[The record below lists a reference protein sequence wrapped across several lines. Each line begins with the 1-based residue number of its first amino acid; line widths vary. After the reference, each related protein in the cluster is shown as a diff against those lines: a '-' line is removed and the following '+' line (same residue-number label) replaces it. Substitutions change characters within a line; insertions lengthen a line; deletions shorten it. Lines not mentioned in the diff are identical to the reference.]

1 MDREEVNLCWVA
13 QRDRSSFHDL
23 PRWAKWRVTKKFAKW
38 SGKPR
43 QVSVPLFWGQEMTI
57 VYPEYVSGRLG
68 RYGFFEKDVTS
79 IFIDCLEPGMTFYDV
94 GSHFGYFSLLAS
106 TLVGPEGQVFAFE
119 PTANT
124 FQVLS
129 ENAARRDNITCNQV
143 AAYRES
149 GHLTFLDQGLG
160 DSSLNFI
167 VGDQWEGGETKAGTR
182 EIQVPAI
189 KLDDFAQQHGDP
201 DFLKIDTEGA
211 EVPVLQ
217 GMANVIQRCHPT
229 IVLELGDPVCERTG
243 NEPSRQNV
251 VLLQD
256 YGYEVFEYQN
266 FRCQPHKVKNSY
278 PYTNLLFRHP
288 SRIHRGRVAA

>member
-1 MDREEVNLCWVA
+1 M
-13 QRDRSSFHDL
+13 
-23 PRWAKWRVTKKFAKW
+23 
-38 SGKPR
+38 
-43 QVSVPLFWGQEMTI
+43 
-57 VYPEYVSGRLG
+57 
-68 RYGFFEKDVTS
+68 
-79 IFIDCLEPGMTFYDV
+79 
-94 GSHFGYFSLLAS
+94 
-106 TLVGPEGQVFAFE
+106 
-119 PTANT
+119 
-124 FQVLS
+124 
-129 ENAARRDNITCNQV
+129 
-143 AAYRES
+143 
-149 GHLTFLDQGLG
+149 
-160 DSSLNFI
+160 
-167 VGDQWEGGETKAGTR
+167 GDQWESGETKAGTC

-211 EVPVLQ
+211 EVPVLE

-266 FRCQPHKVKNSY
+266 FRCQSHKVKNSY
-278 PYTNLLFRHP
+278 SYTNLLFRHP